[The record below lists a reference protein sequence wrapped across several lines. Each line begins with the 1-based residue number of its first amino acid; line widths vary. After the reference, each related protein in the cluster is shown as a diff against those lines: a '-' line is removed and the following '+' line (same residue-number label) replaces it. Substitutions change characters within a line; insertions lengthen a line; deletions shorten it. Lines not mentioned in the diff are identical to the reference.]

1 MITLTREEAQQVLDA
16 LESFCEYG
24 AILKPLEVRD
34 LLRARLSAPE
44 PKPKYTYAST
54 QATKCAGCGEYKHTP
69 LRVDAMNGYVCLTCI
84 YNKLGSLLGEFGYP
98 EPEPVAYLLRKEFG
112 FGYETGDR
120 EDYGAIPVYTTPPQ
134 REWQGL
140 TDEDFVEYCKTL
152 NPLWNT
158 RISRTEAEA
167 FFRAGAA
174 KLREKNS

>member
-1 MITLTREEAQQVLDA
+1 MIEKKLQNVLNA
-16 LESFCEYG
+16 LERHYPYESESGIIKLSLGDFAE
-24 AILKPLEVRD
+24 AVQTLNSIILKNQCARSHPHEDMNELCE
-34 LLRARLSAPE
+34 LKTEIARL
-44 PKPKYTYAST
+44 
-54 QATKCAGCGEYKHTP
+54 
-69 LRVDAMNGYVCLTCI
+69 N
-84 YNKLGSLLGEFGYP
+84 NKLAQAKQ
-98 EPEPVAYLLRKEFG
+98 EPVAWVGINEKWGMAKMVASEYKKD
-112 FGYETGDR
+112 GYK
-120 EDYGAIPVYTTPPQ
+120 PVYLDPPQ